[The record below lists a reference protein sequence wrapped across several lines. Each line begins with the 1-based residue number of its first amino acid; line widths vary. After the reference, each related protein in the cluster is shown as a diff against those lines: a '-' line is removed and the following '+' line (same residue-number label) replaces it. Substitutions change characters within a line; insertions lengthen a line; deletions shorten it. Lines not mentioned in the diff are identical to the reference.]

1 MRSKWWLI
9 FSCCW
14 LVFNWSK
21 EQTVSFQYLSKKEG
35 LSHTSVFS
43 IVQDGSGFMWFG
55 TRDGLNKFNGYQF
68 EIYRNDTTHNSLAGN
83 DIRALYADTVHHRL
97 WAGTI
102 SGLSCYD
109 PSTDKFQN
117 YYHDEKDPSSL
128 TSNVIRHIY
137 RDSKGRLWVGTSVGL
152 SLFDEKTNSF
162 ERFYFANN
170 NSPHQGSNDIEV
182 ILEDADGEL
191 IFGTANGLYTL
202 QETESTYSFNR
213 LPLPPSVWPADIHV
227 KSMLEDEEGNL
238 WLGAL
243 KDGVAYWNR
252 AAHTMTVYRN
262 EKNDINALSNN
273 NIRAICLDR
282 KGDLWVGTFDGLN
295 VLKKGTSEF
304 LRYKKAATGND
315 GLSDNSIRSLYI
327 DQRGSLWVGSYYG
340 GINHFDENYNRFT
353 NFHYAP
359 SGNGLGADVVSSF
372 EEDPLGNLWIGTEGG
387 GGLNYYDRTNSQFK
401 QYQAQREAGNAL
413 SGNSVKQLLLDGNQ
427 LWIGTFQAG
436 LNLLDLETETF
447 RHYQHDPLVENSLA
461 HDNVYGLKR
470 RGDYLWILTYGGG
483 LDLLDLEQ
491 GRFHNFRHN
500 AEDSTS
506 LSSDLTRVF
515 LETQDGQC
523 WIGTERGVNK
533 VFLGKDGFPD
543 RFEAFLTGE
552 KIYAL
557 QEDSKQQVWIGTISS
572 GVYRLEPKSGKLDHF
587 TVADGLPGNTIFGIL
602 EADNGDYWISTNNG
616 LSRYNPDLGT
626 FTNYNFSNGLENLE
640 YNFNAYYKTRSG
652 ELLFGGI
659 DGFTLFDPEKILA
672 NEFIPPLVFTQLKKN
687 NSAVVIGEEGS
698 CLERSINETQSI
710 TFKYNEA
717 NFTLGFAALD
727 YFSPENNH
735 YAYKLEGLDR
745 EWKHSVGE
753 TEATYTIQ
761 REGTYVF
768 RLRGGN
774 SDGVWNS
781 EERALE
787 IIVLPPPWRSWWAY
801 LIYLALVSGLIFGLI
816 RFVRL
821 RHKLQLEQVA
831 KQQQEELTEMKL
843 RFFTNIT
850 HEFRTPLT
858 LILGPLQDL
867 LRREKHPEPVFQ
879 QLSLIERNA
888 QRLLNLVNQVLNFRK
903 LVTDHETMKIV
914 HSDFVNFVGEIF
926 LPFQETAKLKNVTYV
941 FVPEVPSIDLWFDQ
955 DKLEK
960 VFFNLLSNAFKFTS
974 PGGEISLSIT
984 ETDEYVEV
992 KVRDNGV
999 GISPELEGQVFKRFY
1014 EKSSLAHSNLKS
1026 TGIGLAISKQ
1036 MVELHHGKIFVEPT
1050 RGHNEEKAQGATFV
1064 VQLLKGRDHF
1074 SDTDIYNDYADPD
1087 KTADYE
1093 PMLAMPVIL
1102 PTIQEQEGTPPAE
1115 APLLLIVEDNPE
1127 VRSYIEQIF
1136 SEQYRLVIA
1145 ENGMKGLKMAKK
1157 HLPDLVI
1164 SDVMMPEMDGITFCG
1179 KLKTD
1184 LEISHIPVILLTA
1197 RTASLFKIEGLR
1209 IGADDYITKPF
1220 HPEELALR
1228 VRNTL
1233 QSRKEARDKFARV
1246 LNFDPKEI
1254 NITSADEHFLNNAL
1268 QFVEDNMNN
1277 PELTVENFAHEM
1289 AVSRPLLFIKIKALT
1304 NQTPKN
1310 FVKSI
1315 RLKRAAQLL
1324 VQGKFRVTEVADH
1337 VGFRDPRYFSK
1348 CFQKQ
1353 FDQTPS
1359 EYMGS
1364 NN

>member
-1 MRSKWWLI
+1 MRSKWSLL
-9 FSCCW
+9 FSCCC
-14 LVFNWSK
+14 LVFTWS
-21 EQTVSFQYLSKKEG
+21 EAQTVSFQYLSKKEG
-35 LSHTSVFS
+35 LSQTSVFA
-43 IVQDGSGFMWFG
+43 IVQDDAGFMWFG
-55 TRDGLNKFNGYQF
+55 TRGGLNKFDGYEFQ
-68 EIYRNDTTHNSLAGN
+68 IYRNDTTHNSLVAN
-83 DIRALYADTVHHRL
+83 DIRTLYADTLHHQL
-97 WAGTI
+97 WVGTI

-109 PSTDKFQN
+109 ASTDKFRN
-117 YYHDEKDPSSL
+117 YFHHEEDPSTL
-128 TSNVIRHIY
+128 ADNEIRDIY
-137 RDSKGRLWVGTSVGL
+137 RDRQGRLWVGTSVGL
-152 SLFDEKTNSF
+152 SLLDEKTDAF
-162 ERFYFANN
+162 QRFYFNKNA
-170 NSPHQGSNDIEV
+170 SPQLGSNDIEV
-182 ILEDADGEL
+182 ILEDAQGQL
-191 IFGTANGLYTL
+191 IFGTGSGLYYL
-202 QETESTYSFNR
+202 SGTENDYTFKR
-213 LPLPPSVWPADIHV
+213 LSLPPSVWPADIHI
-227 KSMLEDEEGNL
+227 KSILEDEEGNL

-252 AAHTMTVYRN
+252 KNNTLTVYRN
-262 EKNDINALSNN
+262 EQKATNVLSNN
-273 NIRAICLDR
+273 KIRAMCLDNN
-282 KGDLWVGTFDGLN
+282 GDLWVGTFDGLN
-295 VLKKGTSEF
+295 VLKKGTNQF
-304 LRYKKAATGND
+304 VRYKKAATGND
-315 GLSDNSIRSLYI
+315 GLSDNSIRSLFI
-327 DQRGSLWVGSYYG
+327 DQRGSLWVGAYYG

-359 SGNGLGADVVSSF
+359 SGNGLGVDVVSSF
-372 EEDPLGNLWIGTEGG
+372 AEDPAGHLWIGTEGG
-387 GGLNYYDRTNSQFK
+387 GLNYYERGTGQFK
-401 QYQAQREAGNAL
+401 QYQAGQGNAL
-413 SGNSVKQLLLDGNQ
+413 SGNNVKQLLLDDDQ

-447 RHYQHDPLVENSLA
+447 THYQHDPEAANSLA
-461 HDNVYGLKR
+461 HDNVYGLDR

-483 LDLLDLEQ
+483 LDVLDLKR
-491 GRFHNFRHN
+491 GHFHNFHHDAQDAN
-500 AEDSTS
+500 S

-515 LETQDGQC
+515 LETRDGQL

-533 VFLGKDGFPD
+533 VTIGADGFPTH
-543 RFEAFLTGE
+543 FEAFLTEE

-557 QEDSKQQVWIGTISS
+557 QEDSKQNVWIGTIGS
-572 GVYRLEPKSGKLDHF
+572 GVYRFAPKSGKLDHF

-602 EADNGDYWISTNNG
+602 EAANGELWISTNNG
-616 LSRYNPDLGT
+616 LSRYNPQQGT

-640 YNFNAYYKTRSG
+640 YNFNAYYKTRAG

-687 NSAVVIGEEGS
+687 NRAVVIGEEGS
-698 CLERSINETQSI
+698 SLQRSINETQSI

-717 NFTLGFAALD
+717 NFTLSFAALD

-745 EWKHSVGE
+745 EWQYSVGE
-753 TEATYTIQ
+753 TEASYTIQ

-774 SDGVWNS
+774 SDGVWNP
-781 EERALE
+781 EERTLE

-801 LIYLALVSGLIFGLI
+801 LIYLALASGLVFGLV

-821 RHKLQLEQVA
+821 RHKLQLEQIA

-867 LRREKHPEPVFQ
+867 LSREKHPEPVYQ

-914 HSDFVNFVGEIF
+914 QSDFVNFIGEIF
-926 LPFQETAKLKNVTYV
+926 LPFQETAKLQDITYT
-941 FVPEVPSIDLWFDQ
+941 FVAETPAVNLWFDQ

-960 VFFNLLSNAFKFTS
+960 VFFNLLSNAFKFTP
-974 PGGEISLSIT
+974 PGGKISLLIS
-984 ETDEYVEV
+984 ESEDYLEV
-992 KVRDNGV
+992 RVKDNGV
-999 GISPELEGQVFKRFY
+999 GISPELEDQIFKRFY
-1014 EKSSLAHSNLKS
+1014 EKSSLTHSNIKS

-1036 MVELHHGKIFVEPT
+1036 MVELHHGKIFVEASSD
-1050 RGHNEEKAQGATFV
+1050 HNEEKTKGATFV
-1064 VQLLKGRDHF
+1064 VQLLKGRSHF
-1074 SDTDIYNDYADPD
+1074 ADADIFTDYSDPD
-1087 KTADYE
+1087 ETADYE
-1093 PMLAMPVIL
+1093 PMLSLPVAL
-1102 PTIQEQEGTPPAE
+1102 PLPEVGTPATPPAE

-1127 VRSYIEQIF
+1127 VRNYIVQVF
-1136 SEQYRLVIA
+1136 AEQYRLVTA
-1145 ENGMKGLKMAKK
+1145 ENGLEGLAMARK

-1228 VRNTL
+1228 VRNTI
-1233 QSRKEARDKFARV
+1233 QSRQEARDKFARV

-1254 NITSADEHFLNNAL
+1254 SITSADEHFLETAL
-1268 QFVEDNMNN
+1268 Q
-1277 PELTVENFAHEM
+1277 TVEQHIGNYDFNVIQFASEL
-1289 AVSRPLLFIKIKALT
+1289 AVSRPLLFTKLKALT
-1304 NQTPKN
+1304 GQTPNN
-1310 FVKSI
+1310 FIKTI

-1324 VQGKFRVTEVADH
+1324 KTQKLNVSEVAYQ
-1337 VGFRDPRYFSK
+1337 VGFKDPKYFRK
-1348 CFQKQ
+1348 CFREK
-1353 FDQTPS
+1353 FDEVPS
-1359 EYMGS
+1359 AFGKD
-1364 NN
+1364 